1 MISCESLSIFICVSG
16 MGMAPFDIFVVGHG
30 ELAFFSHGSFIVLG
44 RKTFHFPKHQI
55 SSEYSKVH
63 TIKYAM
69 T

>member
-44 RKTFHFPKHQI
+44 RKTFHFPNLTSIKSYFRVY
-55 SSEYSKVH
+55 SSDFR
-63 TIKYAM
+63 A
-69 T
+69 